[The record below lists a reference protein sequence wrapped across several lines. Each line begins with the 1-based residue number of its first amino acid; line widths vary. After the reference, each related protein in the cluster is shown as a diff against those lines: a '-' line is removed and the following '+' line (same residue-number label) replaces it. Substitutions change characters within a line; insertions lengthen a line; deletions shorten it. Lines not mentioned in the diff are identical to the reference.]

1 MKNTM
6 TYAQALNF
14 AIDTISDEIVKDRL
28 TTLRD
33 TLAKRSQRS
42 EDSKAK
48 ANAKRKM
55 KNAENRAAMLAQ
67 VLPILSDN
75 MPTSSGTAMT
85 AKEIFA
91 ACEASLPD
99 GFTSAKVQ
107 YILLNDM
114 PEIRRVENKGKANA
128 YFREV

>member
-6 TYAQALNF
+6 TYAQALNI
-14 AIDTISDEIVKDRL
+14 AIDSISDNIVRERL
-28 TTLRD
+28 TALRD

-42 EDSKAK
+42 DASKEK
-48 ANAKRKM
+48 ANAQRKA
-55 KNAENRAAMLAQ
+55 KNAANRAQILAQ
-67 VLPILSDN
+67 VLPIISDN
-75 MPTSSGTAMT
+75 MPTDADTAMT

-91 ACEASLPD
+91 ECVGLPE

-114 PEIRRVENKGKANA
+114 PNVRKVEVKGKPNA
-128 YFREV
+128 YFIVG